1 MKTKLAVLSSITT
14 MTLVLAFALSQSTT
28 HSTGAIHKLTATEIF
43 V

>member
-14 MTLVLAFALSQSTT
+14 MTLVLAFALSQSTP